1 MLKISRTILIICIQ
15 SEYVATFKQ
24 LPFSFSPYVWKDPA
38 VLKSQITPWLNRES
52 SYTCPTQRIFDV
64 PERISILLQPGPKSV
79 NTCAFW
85 QSFPFHFEIMVHLPS
100 CVERPPTKWLG
111 QWRCW
116 SRGSLAQHQEA
127 PNLRSPSSKASDG
140 SHAGLNFNHS

>member
-1 MLKISRTILIICIQ
+1 MLKISYLYYLYSIRICRHLQTITLFLQ
-15 SEYVATFKQ
+15 SIRMK
-24 LPFSFSPYVWKDPA
+24 
-38 VLKSQITPWLNRES
+38 TPCCFEKPNNPLTQPWS
-52 SYTCPTQRIFDV
+52 SYTRLTQRIFDV
-64 PERISILLQPGPKSV
+64 PGRISILLEPGPKSV

-85 QSFPFHFEIMVHLPS
+85 QSFPFHFEIMVYLPS

-140 SHAGLNFNHS
+140 NHAGLNFNHS